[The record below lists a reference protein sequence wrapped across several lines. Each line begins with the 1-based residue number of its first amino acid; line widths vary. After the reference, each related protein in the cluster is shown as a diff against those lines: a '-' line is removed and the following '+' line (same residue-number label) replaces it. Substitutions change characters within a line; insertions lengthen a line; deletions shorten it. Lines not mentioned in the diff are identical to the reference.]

1 MPHAPTV
8 ALLIPI
14 FDDWDAADLLCRDLD
29 RALTGLSEAQVR
41 IYLLD
46 DGSSTAPP
54 PQAFA
59 WPAKGVRSIVSVRL
73 RRNVGH
79 QRAIALGLAYLYDKT
94 GSDAVLV
101 MDGDGE
107 DKPTDAVNL
116 IRGYIGSLTSHL
128 RLAPPPARG
137 LDLPARIRTLS
148 RVSSGPDR
156 HRSSGSATSASYP
169 DTSSAQSSSAANR
182 GATMPRASSRRGY
195 R

>member
-8 ALLIPI
+8 ALLIPV

-59 WPAKGVRSIVSVRL
+59 WPAQGVRSIASVRL

-94 GSDAVLV
+94 DSNAVLV

-107 DKPTDAVNL
+107 DKAHRRRRPRPGPSV
-116 IRGYIGSLTSHL
+116 GSLASHL
-128 RLAPPPARG
+128 RRAPAPARG
-137 LDLPARIRTLS
+137 R
-148 RVSSGPDR
+148 GP
-156 HRSSGSATSASYP
+156 SGSATPSIARVIGP
-169 DTSSAQSSSAANR
+169 
-182 GATMPRASSRRGY
+182 
-195 R
+195 